1 MNQPAFV
8 LAITI
13 AAALPAFSQKPSAN
27 VEARYGLDKAKA
39 NMSTFKAAPGLEA
52 SLFAA
57 EPMVQNP
64 TNIEVDH
71 RGRVWATECTNYRGH
86 MNTRAEGDRVVILE
100 DTDGDGLADSE
111 KTFYQSKELTN
122 PLGICVLPSP
132 TGKGTQVIVSAA
144 PNVWLLTDKDGDDK
158 AEEAVVLFKI
168 GGVWNYDHQIHS
180 FMRGPEGKFYFNAG
194 NSITELKWPDDSI
207 VTDLAGNKITNK
219 GEPYRQGMV
228 FRCDIDLAAGKASN
242 VETLGHNFRNNYEV
256 AVDSFGGMWQ
266 SDNDDDGNK
275 GVRICYVMEFG
286 NYGFTDEMTGAGWQS
301 KRTNMETEI
310 PLRHWHLN
318 DPGVVPNL
326 LQTGAGSPTGLL
338 VNESKAL
345 GAQFENQLIHSD
357 AGPRT
362 VRAYPATVDGAGFQ
376 ATMVDVLTSTDSWYR
391 VSDVAI
397 APDGALVVADWYD
410 PGVGGHA
417 MGDHEPG
424 KIMGRIYRV
433 APAGLAK
440 APAVDFATAEGAA
453 KALTSP
459 NKVIQA
465 TAWATL
471 HAMGTK
477 AEPALLGLWKSSD
490 ARIRARALGVLTQIP
505 GSEGKYLKAAIEDS
519 SVDIQC
525 FAFRLFAEHAIGL
538 RAKTAAN
545 GLTVSDIPEWGM
557 EAAHV
562 LFSAAL
568 KSTVP
573 ALRRQA
579 AITLR
584 GSKSPLAAK
593 GWAALAAQHDGKD
606 RWYLEALGIGA
617 AGNEDAFFD
626 AWLAAIGD
634 KWNTPA
640 GRDIIWRTR
649 STKAA
654 GYLTKLLLDK
664 ETAHLRYMR
673 AFDFLPKDEIRNA
686 ALIELATSGKA
697 SDEIAREALGRL
709 KGVNNDAVAKA
720 INDTLAKA
728 KGTPAFIELVRAFSV
743 KGQNPVLLATAIQI
757 ANDPMATEAIKL
769 ILDSNDADQVINDGL
784 NGPYAESVIKILAN
798 SGSGRAAAK
807 LTALLADAQKKIEH
821 RKAALS
827 ALSRTQAGA
836 DSLVK
841 LAKDN
846 KFPEDLKL
854 SAASA
859 FAAVQYPTLAK
870 DIAALFPMPSAQGG
884 KPLPAIA
891 ELAKLNGDIAKGRAI
906 YEKTESTCITC
917 HTAAGKG
924 VEVGPGLS
932 EIGSKLPKEAL
943 FESILNPNSGL
954 SMGFETQLFTLK
966 DNAVASGIVRSETK
980 DEITVALPGGATQNI
995 AKKSITKREKLT
1007 TSLMPAGL
1015 SNILTQDDLVNL
1027 VEYLASLK
1035 KK

>member
-1 MNQPAFV
+1 MNQPTFV
-8 LAITI
+8 LAVTI
-13 AAALPAFSQKPSAN
+13 AVTLPAFAQKPNAN
-27 VEARYGLDKAKA
+27 IEARYGLEKAKA
-39 NMSTFKAAPGLEA
+39 NMSTFTAAPGLTS

-57 EPMVQNP
+57 EPMIQNP
-64 TNIEVDH
+64 TNIEIDH

-100 DTDGDGLADSE
+100 DTNNDGLADSE
-111 KTFYQSKELTN
+111 KTFFQSKELTN

-144 PNVWLLTDKDGDDK
+144 PNVWLLSDTDGDDK
-158 AEEAVVLFKI
+158 AESAVILFKI

-194 NSITELKWPDDSI
+194 NSITEMKWPDDSI

-228 FRCDIDLAAGKASN
+228 YRCDIDLVAGKASN

-256 AVDSFGGMWQ
+256 AVDSFGTMWQ

-275 GVRICYVMEFG
+275 GVRISYVMEYG
-286 NYGFTDEMTGAGWQS
+286 NYGFTDEVTGAGWQT

-318 DPGVVPNL
+318 DPGSVPNV

-338 VNESKAL
+338 INESKTL
-345 GAQFENQLIHSD
+345 GAQFENQMIHCD

-362 VRAYPATVDGAGFQ
+362 VRAYPVEKDGAGYK

-397 APDGALVVADWYD
+397 SPDGSLVVADWYD

-417 MGDHEPG
+417 MGDNQSG
-424 KIMGRIYRV
+424 KIMGRLYRV
-433 APAGLAK
+433 APANLAK
-440 APAVDFATAEGAA
+440 APAPDFSTAESAA
-453 KALTSP
+453 TALTSP
-459 NKVIQA
+459 NRVIQA
-465 TAWATL
+465 TAWSAL
-471 HAMGTK
+471 HAMGAK
-477 AEPALLGLWKSSD
+477 AEPALLGLWKNTD
-490 ARIRARALGVLTQIP
+490 ARIRARALGLLSQIK
-505 GSEGKYLKAAIEDS
+505 GSEIKYLA
-519 SVDIQC
+519 
-525 FAFRLFAEHAIGL
+525 L
-538 RAKTAAN
+538 
-545 GLTVSDIPEWGM
+545 GLTDAEENIRIWSIRLCSTLHRSKRLDTTPLDSD
-557 EAAHV
+557 H
-562 LFSAAL
+562 AL
-568 KSTVP
+568 VGKLLRDTP
-573 ALRRQA
+573 AVRRQIA
-579 AITLR
+579 LSLHGEHDI
-584 GSKSPLAAK
+584 AK
-593 GWAALAAQHDGKD
+593 LWAALAQSHDGKD

-617 AGNEDAFFD
+617 AKNEDVCFD
-626 AWLAAIGD
+626 TWLSAVGE

-649 STKAA
+649 SGKAA
-654 GYLTKLLLDK
+654 SYLAKILQDK
-664 ETAHLRYMR
+664 DNAHLRYMR
-673 AFDFLPKDEIRNA
+673 AFDFLPKGDLRNT
-686 ALIELATSGKA
+686 ALIELATTGKA
-697 SDEIAREALGRL
+697 SAEIAREALTRL
-709 KGVNNDAVAKA
+709 KGVNNDAVFAA
-720 INDTLAKA
+720 INETLIKA
-728 KGTPAFIELVRAFSV
+728 KGTPAFIEIVRDFSV
-743 KGQNPVLLATAIQI
+743 KGQSPALLATAIKLG
-757 ANDPMATEAIKL
+757 NDPAAGEAIKL
-769 ILDSNDADQVINDGL
+769 ILNDSEGDKILSDAL
-784 NGPYAESVIKILAN
+784 SGPDAESVIKVLVS
-798 SGSGRAAAK
+798 SGSGRAASK
-807 LTALLADAQKKIEH
+807 LAGLLTDTQKKIEH
-821 RKAALS
+821 RKAAIT
-827 ALSRTQAGA
+827 ALSRTQLGA
-836 DSLVK
+836 EALVK
-841 LAKDN
+841 LAKDG

-859 FAAVQYPTLAK
+859 FTAVQYAALSK

-884 KPLPAIA
+884 KPLPSIA
-891 ELAKLNGDIAKGRAI
+891 ELAKLTGDIAKGRAI
-906 YEKTESTCITC
+906 YERTESTCITC
-917 HTAAGKG
+917 HTASGKG

-980 DEITVALPGGATQNI
+980 DEVTLVLPGGATQNI

-1015 SNILTQDDLVNL
+1015 NNILSQDDLVNL

>member
-1 MNQPAFV
+1 MNQPTLV

-13 AAALPAFSQKPSAN
+13 ASVLPALAQKPNAN
-27 VEARYGLDKAKA
+27 VEARYGIDKAKA
-39 NMSTFKAAPGLEA
+39 NMSTFTSAPGLA
-52 SLFAA
+52 SSLFAA

-86 MNTRAEGDRVVILE
+86 MKTRAEGDRVVILE

-144 PNVWLLTDKDGDDK
+144 PNVWLLTDRDGDDK

-194 NSITELKWPDDSI
+194 NSITEMKWPDDSI

-228 FRCDIDLAAGKASN
+228 YRCDIDLAAGKASN

-256 AVDSFGGMWQ
+256 AVDSFGTMWQ

-275 GVRICYVMEFG
+275 GVRISYVMEYG
-286 NYGFTDEMTGAGWQS
+286 NYGFTDEFTGAGWQS

-318 DPGVVPNL
+318 DPGSVPNV

-338 VNESKAL
+338 VNESKTL
-345 GAQFENQLIHSD
+345 GAQFENQMIHCD

-362 VRAYPATVDGAGFQ
+362 VRAYPVEKDGAGYK

-397 APDGALVVADWYD
+397 APDGSLVVADWYD

-433 APAGLAK
+433 APAGLGK
-440 APAVDFATAEGAA
+440 ASVADFATGDGAA

-459 NKVIQA
+459 NRVTQA
-465 TAWATL
+465 TAWSAL
-471 HAMGTK
+471 HSMGAK

-490 ARIRARALGVLTQIP
+490 ARIRARALGLLSQVK
-505 GSEGKYLKAAIEDS
+505 GSELKYLA
-519 SVDIQC
+519 
-525 FAFRLFAEHAIGL
+525 L
-538 RAKTAAN
+538 
-545 GLTVSDIPEWGM
+545 GLTDADENMRIWSIRLCSTLHRCKRLDTTPLDSD
-557 EAAHV
+557 
-562 LFSAAL
+562 AAL
-568 KSTVP
+568 VGKLLRDTP
-573 ALRRQA
+573 AVRRQIA
-579 AITLR
+579 LSLHGEHDI
-584 GSKSPLAAK
+584 AK
-593 GWAALAAQHDGKD
+593 LWAALAQQHDGKD

-617 AGNEDAFFD
+617 AKNEDACFD
-626 AWLAAIGD
+626 AWLEAVGE

-640 GRDIIWRTR
+640 GRDIVWRMR

-654 GYLTKLLLDK
+654 GYLAKLLQDK
-664 ETAHLRYMR
+664 ESAHLRYMR
-673 AFDFLPKDEIRNA
+673 SFDFLPKDDARTA
-686 ALIELATSGKA
+686 ALVEIATSGKA
-697 SDEIAREALGRL
+697 SEEIAREALGRL
-709 KGVNNDAVAKA
+709 KGVNNDAVLKA
-720 INDTLAKA
+720 IISALKKA
-728 KGTPAFIELVRAFSV
+728 KGTAAFIELVRDFGV
-743 KGQNPVLLATAIQI
+743 KGQGAELLATALKLG
-757 ANDPMATEAIKL
+757 ADPAAGEAVRMVMDDPQADKIIRDSLDGKDTAAVLNVLATSGSKRALGGVAKL
-769 ILDSNDADQVINDGL
+769 ITDN
-784 NGPYAESVIKILAN
+784 
-798 SGSGRAAAK
+798 AAP
-807 LTALLADAQKKIEH
+807 ALGKEAVA
-821 RKAALS
+821 

-836 DSLVK
+836 EALVK
-841 LAKDN
+841 IAKDG
-846 KFPEDLKL
+846 KFPEGLKL
-854 SAASA
+854 AAASA
-859 FAAVQYPTLAK
+859 FSAVQYASLAA
-870 DIAALFPMPSAQGG
+870 DIAAQFPMPNAQGG

-891 ELAKLNGDIAKGRAI
+891 ELAKLTGDIAKGRAI
-906 YEKTESTCITC
+906 FERAESTCISC
-917 HTAAGKG
+917 HTAGGKG

-932 EIGSKLPKEAL
+932 EIGSKLQKEAL

-966 DNAVASGIVRSETK
+966 DGGVASGIVRSETK
-980 DEITVALPGGATQNI
+980 EQTTVVLPGGTTQNVAKNNI
-995 AKKSITKREKLT
+995 AKREKLT
-1007 TSLMPAGL
+1007 TSLMPVGL
-1015 SNILTQDDLVNL
+1015 SNILSQDDLVNL